1 MRKTYVYIEN
11 MRMHAFHGVMPQER
25 SVGND
30 YVLNVRV
37 GCPWIEAAK
46 TDDVSLTLNY
56 ATLAALVED
65 VMGKPVNLLETVAA
79 TIAEEIK
86 HSFRN
91 VSSIEIDIKKVAPPI
106 GQHTGGC
113 GVTYKEDVG

>member
-30 YVLNVRV
+30 YVINVRV
-37 GCPWIEAAK
+37 GSPWSDAAK

-86 HSFRN
+86 HRFGN
-91 VSSIEIDIKKVAPPI
+91 VSSIEIDIKKVAPPL